1 MTTNVP
7 AELERKMD
15 EAIGHYPAEHK
26 RSAAMPLMHLWQEHF
41 GYIGDEGVNWI
52 AARLGLEPI
61 NILELVTFYP
71 MFRQAPAG
79 RKHIRVCRTLSCA
92 MAGAY
97 PLMEKL
103 AALTNIDR
111 AHRGSG
117 GMHNPVSVSPDGEYS
132 IEFVECLASCGTAP
146 VCMVDDELHENV
158 ATNSAKDLLT
168 PGRETHAS
176 YHMSSRAKR
185 GTPQTTPGVASEVPL
200 RPSAD
205 RDDNAADEI
214 ASPDESRETIE
225 SPAVASQPLRHA
237 LPPHPLERRLI
248 FQNIGRED
256 YATDIDC
263 YLQNGGYEQ
272 LKLAVKMSRAEIVN
286 EVKSSGLRG
295 RGGAGFHCGVKWS
308 FIKPDEQKPVYLIC
322 NADESEPGTFKD
334 RYIIHQDPH
343 QLIEGMLI
351 SCFALNAH
359 TAYIYIRGEFPEGA
373 RILER
378 AIEEARAHNFL
389 GKDVLGTGFDVE
401 VYIHRGAGAYI
412 CGEETGLIESLEGK
426 RAYPRIKPPYFPA
439 VLGLYMCPTIVN
451 NVETL
456 CHVKHIIALGGAE
469 YARIGR
475 PNNTG
480 TRIVCVSGDVVRP
493 GYFEIEVG
501 ALTLGQL
508 LNEMAGGPKAGR
520 KIKAVIPGG
529 SSAKVL
535 RAGDRFK
542 LKDREVSL
550 EEIPLDFD
558 SLAAAGSM
566 AGSGGVIVM
575 DDSRDMVW
583 ALNNINEFYAHE
595 SCGQCTPCREGS
607 LWMKKITDR
616 MLSGGGVTQDPG
628 TLKNVADNIAGRTI
642 CAFGEAC
649 AWPTQSFLE
658 KFPDEFAARAQKP
671 VPPPLPPEYTPEEL
685 IAEKEIPTG
694 SPAHDPG
701 WEKAG
706 VPGTI

>member
-1 MTTNVP
+1 MTTSVP
-7 AELERKMD
+7 AALERQME
-15 EAIGHYPAEHK
+15 EAIGHYPAERK
-26 RSAAMPLMHLWQEHF
+26 RSASLPLLHLWQEHF
-41 GYIGDEGVNWI
+41 GFISDEGITWI
-52 AARLGLEPI
+52 AAKLGLEPI

-97 PLMEKL
+97 PLMENL
-103 AALTNIDR
+103 ASLTKIDR
-111 AHRGSG
+111 QHQGA

-146 VCMVDDELHENV
+146 VCMVDDDLHENV
-158 ATNSAKDLLT
+158 APESAPDLFA
-168 PGRETHAS
+168 PQ
-176 YHMSSRAKR
+176 SS
-185 GTPQTTPGVASEVPL
+185 
-200 RPSAD
+200 PSTLH
-205 RDDNAADEI
+205 
-214 ASPDESRETIE
+214 P
-225 SPAVASQPLRHA
+225 
-237 LPPHPLERRLI
+237 PPHSLERRLI
-248 FQNIGRED
+248 FKNIGRDD
-256 YATDIDC
+256 YTSDIDC
-263 YLQNGGYEQ
+263 YLKNGGYED
-272 LKLAVKMSRAEIVN
+272 LKAAVKMSRTEIVN
-286 EVKSSGLRG
+286 EVKTSGLRG
-295 RGGAGFHCGVKWS
+295 RGGAGFPCGVKWS

-334 RYIIHQDPH
+334 RYIVHQDPH

-351 SCFALNAH
+351 SCFALNVH

-373 RILER
+373 KILER

-389 GKDVLGTGFDVE
+389 GKNALGLGFDVE
-401 VYIHRGAGAYI
+401 IYIHRGAGAYI

-456 CHVKHIIALGGAE
+456 CHVKHVIAMGGAE

-501 ALTLGQL
+501 ALTMGQVI
-508 LNEMAGGPKAGR
+508 NEMAGGPKPGR

-535 RAGDRFK
+535 RAGDTFK

-550 EEIPLDFD
+550 DDIPMDFD

-566 AGSGGVIVM
+566 AGSGGVIVL

-583 ALNNINEFYAHE
+583 TLNNINEFYAHE

-607 LWMKKITDR
+607 LWMKKITQR
-616 MLSGGGVTQDPG
+616 MLEGGGVTQDPA

-658 KFPDEFAARAQKP
+658 KFPDEFASRSEKP
-671 VPPPLPPEYTPEEL
+671 MPPPLPPEYTSEEL
-685 IAEKEIPTG
+685 ISDEAIISVPLVR
-694 SPAHDPG
+694 DPG
-701 WEKAG
+701 WDKAG
-706 VPGTI
+706 KAGMI

>member
-1 MTTNVP
+1 MTSKVP
-7 AELERKMD
+7 AELERRMD
-15 EAIGHYPAEHK
+15 EAISHYPADHK
-26 RSAAMPLMHLWQEHF
+26 RSASLPLLHLWQEHF
-41 GYIGDEGVNWI
+41 GYISDEAVDWI
-52 AARLGLEPI
+52 AAKLGLEPI

-103 AALTNIDR
+103 AGLTNIDR
-111 AHRGSG
+111 HHQGP

-146 VCMVDDELHENV
+146 VCMVDDELRERV
-158 ATNSAKDLLT
+158 EPEKVSALDT
-168 PGRETHAS
+168 IHDSQFTMHA
-176 YHMSSRAKR
+176 
-185 GTPQTTPGVASEVPL
+185 P
-200 RPSAD
+200 
-205 RDDNAADEI
+205 
-214 ASPDESRETIE
+214 
-225 SPAVASQPLRHA
+225 
-237 LPPHPLERRLI
+237 PPHPLERRLI
-248 FQNIGRED
+248 FQNIGREG
-256 YATDIDC
+256 YRTDLDC

-272 LKLAVKMSRAEIVN
+272 LRKAITMSRAEIVN
-286 EVKSSGLRG
+286 EVKTSGLRG
-295 RGGAGFHCGVKWS
+295 RGGAGFPCGVKWS
-308 FIKPDEQKPVYLIC
+308 FIKPDEPKPVYLIC

-351 SCFALNAH
+351 SCWALNVH

-373 RILER
+373 KILER
-378 AIEEARAHNFL
+378 AIEEARAKNLL
-389 GKDVLGTGFDVE
+389 GKDMLGTGFDVE
-401 VYIHRGAGAYI
+401 IYIHRGAGAYI

-456 CHVKHIIALGGAE
+456 CHVKHIIQMGGAE
-469 YARIGR
+469 YGRIGR

-480 TRIVCVSGDVVRP
+480 TRVVCVSGDVVRP

-501 ALTLGQL
+501 ALTMGQVINDL
-508 LNEMAGGPKAGR
+508 AGGPKPGR
-520 KIKAVIPGG
+520 KVKAVIPGG

-535 RAGDRFK
+535 RAGDVFK
-542 LKDREVSL
+542 IKDAEVSL
-550 EEIPLDFD
+550 DDIPMDFD

-566 AGSGGVIVM
+566 AGSGGVIVL
-575 DDSRDMVW
+575 DDARDMVW
-583 ALNNINEFYAHE
+583 TLNNINEFYAHE

-607 LWMKKITDR
+607 LWMKKITQR
-616 MLSGGGVTQDPG
+616 MLEGGGTVQDPA

-649 AWPTQSFLE
+649 AWPTQSFLD
-658 KFPDEFAARAQKP
+658 KFPNEFADRAEKP
-671 VPPPLPPEYTPEEL
+671 IPPPLPPEYTAEEL
-685 IAEKEIPTG
+685 IAETEIPTAAL
-694 SPAHDPG
+694 AHDPG
-701 WEKAG
+701 WDKAG
-706 VPGTI
+706 AAGMV